1 MRKNLLGFALLTMLL
16 AVILTFS
23 VSAASPK
30 VSLSDAT
37 ATAGSTFTVDV
48 TVEDNPGLIVLK
60 ASLEYNDTYFSVK
73 SITDHKLLGDNTHS
87 INYTSSPF
95 VLFWANPL
103 RTTDITTNG
112 KVATITF
119 NVAANTPNGD
129 YELELFISNEDVVTT
144 DLEEIGDEFT
154 CYSATIT
161 VEGGTEASPEED
173 DDEEEE
179 NDTEDSSSETKA
191 PKLSIAD
198 TKATAGNEFSLT
210 LKITDN
216 PGIIALRTYIDYNDK
231 YFSVVGIKD
240 HKLIGTTSSVEESAS
255 APYIVFCSDP
265 LSEENIEGD
274 GKIITV
280 TFASKSTTPAGKYN
294 FDIYSNKADI
304 IDTDLNQLGK
314 DFIYDGA
321 VVTVSKTSDPKDDED
336 TDDKT
341 EDKTDDKTDDTEDK
355 TEVKDYTVELK
366 SNKAEINL
374 FVSPISYGEGTLLNL
389 DANVLTEAVAA
400 AKKSY
405 PSKKIDVVGTTTNV
419 SDDELILNF
428 PEGYGAALDAVDTFK
443 FTAADVTLKLNSKA
457 LDTIVSAKES
467 VQIILRDNELDE
479 KLTEKLTNGYEY
491 FELSVSKEIAD
502 GSVTVTLPY
511 KNAAGVNDKHIVVY
525 TTDGEKLIPIGT
537 EASYSNGY
545 LTFTDST
552 VRPYILTVEELG
564 FEDIENHWAKNSIN
578 FVAARGI
585 FNGRSETVFD
595 PEGEL
600 SRGMLVTVLGRF
612 EGIDVSGYN
621 CMFTDVDKNQYYA
634 PYIEWARR
642 NNIVGGVG
650 DNKFEPD
657 RVVNRQEMAVII
669 ARYLE
674 FKGFTLDETE
684 MNYSDYAEID
694 SWAKTFAN
702 KVGNAGIITGS
713 DGAFLPKNAANRAQA
728 AAILERIVKYVD

>member
-37 ATAGSTFTVDV
+37 TTRGSTFTVDV
-48 TVEDNPGLIVLK
+48 KLDNNPGLIVLK
-60 ASLEYNDTYFSVK
+60 ASLKYNNEYFSVK
-73 SITDHKLLGDNTHS
+73 SITDHDLLGDNTHS
-87 INYTSSPF
+87 INYTSSPYIM
-95 VLFWANPL
+95 LWANPL
-103 RTTDITTNG
+103 STTDIKTNG
-112 KVATITF
+112 KIATITF
-119 NVAANTPNGD
+119 NVASNTPPGD
-129 YELELFISNEDVVTT
+129 YELELSIKPEDVLNTN
-144 DLEEIGDEFT
+144 LYEIGDEFE
-154 CYSATIT
+154 CISGT
-161 VEGGTEASPEED
+161 VTVTSGAQTPPE
-173 DDEEEE
+173 DES
-179 NDTEDSSSETKA
+179 DTEGPSSSTNS
-191 PKLSIAD
+191 PKLSID
-198 TKATAGNEFSLT
+198 NTTATAGNEFSLT
-210 LKITDN
+210 LNITNN
-216 PGIIALRTYIDYNDK
+216 PGIIALRTYIDYNDE
-231 YFSVVGIKD
+231 YFSVVSIKD
-240 HKLIGTTSSVEESAS
+240 HKLIGTTSSLEESTS
-255 APYIVFCSDP
+255 SPYIVFCSDP
-265 LSEENIEGD
+265 LSKNNIKNN
-274 GKIITV
+274 GKLITV
-280 TFASKSTTPAGKYN
+280 TFSSKSTTPAGKYN
-294 FDIYSNKADI
+294 FDVYSNKADI
-304 IDTDLNQLGK
+304 INTNLEQLGK

-321 VVTVSKTSDPKDDED
+321 VVTVSKSTAPKNE
-336 TDDKT
+336 
-341 EDKTDDKTDDTEDK
+341 
-355 TEVKDYTVELK
+355 DYTVELK
-366 SNKAEINL
+366 SNKAVINL
-374 FVSPISYGEGTLLNL
+374 FVSPISYGEGTLLSL
-389 DANVLTEAVAA
+389 DTKVLEEAIAE

-405 PSKKIDVVGTTTNV
+405 PSKKIDIIGTTNNV

-428 PEGYGAALDAVDTFK
+428 PEGYGAALDEVDTFK
-443 FTAADVTLKLNSKA
+443 FTAADVTLEFDSKA
-457 LDTIVSAKES
+457 LDTIVSTKKS
-467 VQIILRDNELDE
+467 VQIILRDKELPE
-479 KLTEKLTNGYEY
+479 ALSQKLKNGYEY
-491 FELSVSKEIAD
+491 FDLSVSEEITD

-511 KNAAGVNDKHIVVY
+511 KNAAGINGKHVVVY

-545 LTFTDST
+545 LTFADST
-552 VRPYILTVEELG
+552 IRPYILTVEELG
-564 FEDIENHWAKNSIN
+564 FKDIENHWAKNSIN

-612 EGIDVSGYN
+612 EGIDVSGFN
-621 CMFTDVDKNQYYA
+621 CMFSDVDKNQYYA

-728 AAILERIVKYVD
+728 ATILERIVKYVD